1 MKRLVC
7 ELTGE
12 IPHLRSSLLHAM
24 ANVQPRHLLDPASPA
39 AKPRQEMNRESGRSG

>member
-24 ANVQPRHLLDPASPA
+24 ANVQPRHLLDPRIRLPRSP
-39 AKPRQEMNRESGRSG
+39 GRR